1 MKRLDYK
8 LMNGKPFSV
17 QYKNDYKGVVVV
29 ESKTKKLFATISAD
43 IHYTLS
49 QMRFGFGNFPE
60 GFGEL
65 DLEAKPTIFFSFQP
79 TGSDLPNIMKAVKHF
94 LIDTHGEET
103 VFTDYK
109 HNEKV
114 DMVQFFKIFNTDE
127 QIEEDVIEKKIQQ
140 AIQDEKMRQ
149 EKKAKQNQLAK
160 FQSDYEKKYQ
170 SELKKF
176 AKENDIRLPKE
187 KVKGDKK
194 LLWRMG
200 S

>member
-1 MKRLDYK
+1 MKRLDYE

-17 QYKNDYKGVVVV
+17 QYTQDYKGVIVV

-49 QMRFGFGNFPE
+49 QMRFGFGNLPE

-65 DLEAKPTIFFSFQP
+65 DLEAKPTIFFSFNP
-79 TGSDLPNIMKAVKHF
+79 SGSDLPNIMKAVKHF
-94 LIDTHGEET
+94 LIDTHGEEA
-103 VFTDYK
+103 VFTDYN

-114 DMVQFFKIFNTDE
+114 DMVQFFKIFNTDK
-127 QIEEDVIEKKIQQ
+127 QIEEDVIERKIQQ
-140 AIQDEKMRQ
+140 AIQDEKLRD
-149 EKKAKQNQLAK
+149 EKKAKQKQLAK
-160 FQSDYEKKYQ
+160 FHSDYEKKYQ

-187 KVKGDKK
+187 KPKSDKK
-194 LLWRMG
+194 LLWQMG
-200 S
+200 N